1 MRRLLLKM
9 PAALSFVFLGV
20 FLSCCYFV
28 LWIKIYP
35 EDVDP
40 KNIEYVLWANGLNP
54 NMNLDH
60 ALDAMTHDRFPERLV
75 YGLSKQQLRDR
86 FGYILP
92 PDEDWRGCYAWGNP
106 ASLGGGKDT
115 VSLRDSRWMVLLDH
129 DKAVDLRI
137 CKG

>member
-1 MRRLLLKM
+1 MRRRFLNV
-9 PAALSFVFLGV
+9 AISLSFVALGV
-20 FLSCCYFV
+20 FLSCCYLV
-28 LWIKIYP
+28 AWIKVYP

-40 KNIEYVLWANGLNP
+40 KNLEYVLWTNGLNP

-60 ALDAMTHDRFPERLV
+60 ALDAMTHDRYPERLV

-86 FGYILP
+86 FGYLLAP
-92 PDEDWRGCYAWGNP
+92 GTNPRGCYAWGNP
-106 ASLGGGKDT
+106 SPGNGKET
-115 VSLRDSRWMVLLDH
+115 VTLRDSRWVVLMDH